1 VTAIETTAEREQ
13 YLSFRI
19 GEEEYA
25 VGILRVREILR
36 YEAVTRVPT
45 APPWVR
51 GVINL
56 RGSVVPVMD
65 LAVRFGRS
73 PAPPTKWT
81 CIVIVEVRRGTEVL
95 VTGIVADEVRQVLDL
110 GPEDIEPPPG
120 FGVGAAREY
129 LVGMGRTGRQFVL
142 ILDVDQ
148 TFGAADV
155 ARAAEQVVDESRR
168 AEAAPGGEVRD
179 PDAGAQAG
187 DGPAASE
194 AR

>member
-1 VTAIETTAEREQ
+1 MTAIETTAEREQ

-73 PAPPTKWT
+73 PAPPTK
-81 CIVIVEVRRGTEVL
+81 
-95 VTGIVADEVRQVLDL
+95 
-110 GPEDIEPPPG
+110 
-120 FGVGAAREY
+120 
-129 LVGMGRTGRQFVL
+129 
-142 ILDVDQ
+142 
-148 TFGAADV
+148 
-155 ARAAEQVVDESRR
+155 
-168 AEAAPGGEVRD
+168 
-179 PDAGAQAG
+179 
-187 DGPAASE
+187 
-194 AR
+194 